1 MLKLGLKELFS
12 HKLRSFL
19 TMLGIVLG
27 TGSLISLFSIV
38 DGGKQNSLNWMKEV
52 GGLEK
57 VAVLN
62 QEITQLDRLK
72 LNRSK
77 GRTTGDAAALKE
89 KADTLSVVSPEVE
102 LWTRLEYQRRAY
114 RCYVYGG
121 TPDFFTIN
129 KYEVGRGRGITGF
142 DLRGNARVAVVGS
155 RVVSELFKNAEP
167 LGKYLYIKGQYFL
180 IVGVLKKYEMWFGKR
195 NAIDFKNNW
204 VFIPVTTMQNRIT
217 GNDSVTYLNIQV
229 KNTDR
234 MDGAIQQ
241 VRNIL
246 LKRHFKIEDF
256 KFDTREEQMAQLQQS
271 TNMWSL
277 ILGAIGFI
285 SLLVG
290 GLGIMNIML
299 ASVTERTREIGVR
312 RAIGAKKSH
321 VLSQF
326 LAEAFIISIIGG
338 ILGIVFGVIIIKIF
352 ATFPDINPKLSFGAV
367 ALSFGFSV
375 SVGLFFGVYPAS
387 RAAGL
392 NPIEALRYE

>member
-1 MLKLGLKELFS
+1 
-12 HKLRSFL
+12 
-19 TMLGIVLG
+19 MLGIVLG

-38 DGGKQNSLNWMKEV
+38 DGGKQSSLNWMKEV

-57 VAVLN
+57 VAILN
-62 QEITQLDRLK
+62 QEVPQADRLK
-72 LNRSK
+72 INRSK

-102 LWTRLEYQRRAY
+102 MWSRIEYNRRAY
-114 RCYVYGG
+114 KCYVYGG
-121 TPDFFTIN
+121 TPDFFAIN
-129 KYEVGRGRGITGF
+129 KYEVARGRGITGF
-142 DLRGNARVAVVGS
+142 DLRRNARVAVIGTTVAA
-155 RVVSELFKNAEP
+155 ELFKNSEP
-167 LGKYLYIKGQYFL
+167 LGKYFYANGQYFL
-180 IVGVLKKYEMWFGKR
+180 VVGVLKKYEMWFGKR
-195 NAIDFKNNW
+195 NAINFKNNW
-204 VFIPVTTMQNRIT
+204 IFIPLTTIQNRFS
-217 GNDSVTYLNIQV
+217 GNDTLTYLNIQV
-229 KNTDR
+229 RDTEK
-234 MDGAIQQ
+234 MDNAIQQ

-246 LKRHFKIEDF
+246 LKRHFNIEDF
-256 KFDTREEQMAQLQQS
+256 KFDTREEQMAQIQQS

-321 VLSQF
+321 VLAQF
-326 LAEAFIISIIGG
+326 LAEAFIISILGG
-338 ILGIVFGVIIIKIF
+338 VLGIVFGIIIIKIF
-352 ATFPDINPKLSFGAV
+352 AAFPDITPKLSFSAV